1 MKKLLF
7 GILIGFIVA
16 GLLSAGTV
24 LLAQERRAA
33 APPAGKLVIL
43 GGLKMREEANIE
55 EAERLFKEQLI
66 PEMQKIDGLEMKILK
81 RMKMPEAQAPTATQC
96 NYDYIMMAEV
106 EGLQVFRQLS
116 QSRGAGL
123 EAFGDKM
130 KKHAGEPSIDIY
142 SILANTEEKE

>member
-7 GILIGFIVA
+7 GIAIGFVVA

-33 APPAGKLVIL
+33 PPAGKLVVL
-43 GGLKMREEANIE
+43 GGLKMREGADIE

-106 EGLQVFRQLS
+106 EGLQVFMQLN

-123 EAFGDKM
+123 EAFGEKM

-142 SILANTEEKE
+142 SILTQTEEKE

>member
-7 GILIGFIVA
+7 GIVIGFVVA

-24 LLAQERRAA
+24 LIAQERGVP
-33 APPAGKLVIL
+33 PPAGKLVIL
-43 GGLKMREEANIE
+43 GGLKMREGANTE

-106 EGLQVFRQLS
+106 EGLQVFMQLS

-123 EAFGDKM
+123 EAFGSMM

-142 SILANTEEKE
+142 SILMETKEKE

>member
-7 GILIGFIVA
+7 GIVIGFVVA
-16 GLLSAGTV
+16 CLLGAGTV
-24 LLAQERRAA
+24 LLAQERRTA
-33 APPAGKLVIL
+33 APPAGKLVVL

-55 EAERLFKEQLI
+55 EAERLFKEHLI
-66 PEMQKIDGLEMKILK
+66 PEMQKIEGLEMKILK
-81 RMKMPEAQAPTATQC
+81 RQQMPEAQAPTATQC

-106 EGLQVFRQLS
+106 EGLQVFMQLS

-123 EAFGDKM
+123 EAFGSMM

-142 SILANTEEKE
+142 SILTETKGKE

>member
-7 GILIGFIVA
+7 GILIGFVAA
-16 GLLSAGTV
+16 GLLGAGTV
-24 LLAQERRAA
+24 LLAQERGAP
-33 APPAGKLVIL
+33 PPAGKLVIL

-66 PEMQKIDGLEMKILK
+66 PEMQKIEGLEMKILK

-106 EGLQVFRQLS
+106 EGLQVFMQLS

-123 EAFGDKM
+123 EAFGGKM

-142 SILANTEEKE
+142 SILTKTEDKE